1 MLSLISFIVLIGVL
15 ITAHELGHFIVAKLA
30 NVKVHTFS
38 VGFGRAILSKT
49 VGETEYRIAWL
60 PLGGYVKLDGI
71 EKEFGELQQEAPEEG
86 ELNRELKHGTEPM
99 EEGRA
104 LGDKPAWVRALIFIA
119 GPAMN
124 LLLPFALLPPIYL
137 LSQRYDEVISP
148 QMGVIDQ
155 GLPAYQAGFRN
166 GDLITEING
175 VPIEAFWQVVD
186 AVGAYEPTDPP
197 LNIKAL
203 RPPLNT
209 PVEYQVT
216 PERIETT
223 SMFGFT
229 DYYNRIGFQPM
240 SASADVAISAP
251 EGPFA
256 QAGGQTFDRLLS
268 LNGEQIESLIHL
280 EKLLHAHRDATS
292 LSLEVE
298 RLSDLNDEWRALKRR
313 STLTLNVAGPSA
325 WPASSASLVERLGVM
340 SSMSCV
346 SSIDPSSPAAQ
357 LLKVGDCLTAV
368 EGQAHSLPGFID
380 TRLRHEPEQAKQ
392 VSFSREGVT
401 SSGSLSLQSLTY
413 HDPLNG
419 DLPYWGLGFTFAGMT
434 REGSV
439 RPPQMLANDSQRL
452 RFAWYQT
459 TDFIQS
465 ELTRSLQMIGG
476 MFSGAVSPK
485 HLSGP
490 VTIFYLAGQEAE
502 AGWERFMFL
511 MVMISMSIALVNLLP
526 VPGLDGGHILIA
538 TIEMIIRRRLPIKVR
553 LALQSVGVLFILS
566 LILFALGNDALRMW
580 RLSQG
585 G

>member
-1 MLSLISFIVLIGVL
+1 MLSLISFIILIGVL
-15 ITAHELGHFIVAKLA
+15 ITAHEFGHFIIAKLA
-30 NVKVHTFS
+30 HVKVHTFS
-38 VGFGRAILSKT
+38 VGFGRALLSKQ

-71 EKEFGELQQEAPEEG
+71 EREFGEYAQEEEPS
-86 ELNRELKHGTEPM
+86 EVLVQEEEI

-124 LLLPFALLPPIYL
+124 LLLPFVLLPPIYL
-137 LSQRYDEVISP
+137 ISEHYDEVISP

-175 VPIEAFWQVVD
+175 VPIEAFWQVVAQVD
-186 AVGAYEPTDPP
+186 AYEPNDPP
-197 LNIKAL
+197 LKIKAL
-203 RPPLNT
+203 RPPLQQ
-209 PVEYQVT
+209 VIEFEVT
-216 PERIETT
+216 PERIEST
-223 SMFGFT
+223 SMLGFT

-240 SASADVAISAP
+240 STAADVAILDATA
-251 EGPFA
+251 PFA
-256 QAGGQTFDRLLS
+256 QAGGKTFDRLLS
-268 LNGEQIESLIHL
+268 LNGEKIDSLVDLESLLYQHRQASTLIL
-280 EKLLHAHRDATS
+280 EI
-292 LSLEVE
+292 E
-298 RLSDLNDEWRALKRR
+298 RLNELNELDSSWSMIKHREQLSITLPSIQTWTTSDQN
-313 STLTLNVAGPSA
+313 
-325 WPASSASLVERLGVM
+325 SLIERLGIM
-340 SSMSCV
+340 SSMSCI
-346 SSIDPSSPAAQ
+346 SSIDPNSPAAKVF
-357 LLKVGDCLTAV
+357 KVGDCLHEV
-368 EGQAHSLPGFID
+368 DGQVHSLPGFFD
-380 TRLRHEPEQAKQ
+380 TRLRNEPELSKQ
-392 VSFSREGVT
+392 VTFSRLGKKSTQAV
-401 SSGSLSLQSLTY
+401 SLQALTY
-413 HDPLNG
+413 DDPLNG
-419 DLPYWGLGFTFAGMT
+419 EISYWGLGFTFAGMT
-434 REGSV
+434 REGSI
-439 RPPQMLANDSQRL
+439 RNPQLLANDTQRFQ
-452 RFAWYQT
+452 FAWHQT
-459 TDFIQS
+459 TSFIS
-465 ELTRSLQMIGG
+465 TELTRSLQMIMG

-538 TIEMIIRRRLPIKVR
+538 SIEMIIRRRLPLKVR
-553 LALQSVGVLFILS
+553 LGLQSIGVLFILC